1 MTNEEAF
8 VFAKKNPNKRG
19 EVIRFIDDS
28 GRAYKWAL
36 RFPEDKDK
44 VIQFVTVSDHA
55 YMLAVHFAEY
65 QDEMKQ
71 RSGAISKRKG
81 YWYEQ

>member
-8 VFAKKNPNKRG
+8 EFAKKNPEKRH
-19 EVIRFIDDS
+19 EVIQYITVS
-28 GRAYKWAL
+28 IWAYKWAL